1 MKREAGLLMA
11 LVMVLALLSAT
22 AQLIFAQD
30 QQSKSGPALP
40 PEILGP
46 QLIAWSQL
54 QRLQPVQL
62 PRAARQKESTAQAFT
77 GTIVEDGS
85 SYVLKVSTNSA
96 YQLAEQETAKK
107 YSGKQVRISGILDA
121 SGESLHIISIELVS

>member
-22 AQLIFAQD
+22 AQLIVAQD

-40 PEILGP
+40 PGILGP

-107 YSGKQVRISGILDA
+107 YAGKQVRISGILDA

>member
-22 AQLIFAQD
+22 AQLIVAQD

-62 PRAARQKESTAQAFT
+62 PRAARQKESTAQTFT

-107 YSGKQVRISGILDA
+107 YAGKQVRISGILDA

>member
-22 AQLIFAQD
+22 AQLIVAQD

-40 PEILGP
+40 PGILGP

>member
-22 AQLIFAQD
+22 AQLIVAQD